1 MKVKIEI
8 DTQTFVRF
16 WLVVAGFGLAALAIY
31 SARTALVLVLIS
43 FFLAL
48 ALNAPV
54 HHIAK
59 YLPGNS
65 RLAGTAVAYVA
76 VVGIVLGFGFLVVP
90 PMVQQTIH
98 FAETIP
104 GLIDENKGN
113 FSSFE
118 HLVDKY
124 QLQPQIDKAI
134 ANAKDSASEWA
145 ASIGSNALNG
155 LNSILGGLISL
166 VLILVT
172 SFLML
177 LEGPTWMRRYWQ
189 VYQDQAKREHHEQLV
204 LKMKNVMTGYVNGQ
218 LAVAAIAGVLS
229 GVTVFILSF
238 IFADVS
244 ANLALP
250 VVAIASILSL
260 VPMFGATIA
269 GILITLMLALN
280 SVPAAIVFAVYFI
293 VYQQIENNFI
303 SPVIQSKT
311 VQLSALVVL
320 VSVTIGTYMFGLA
333 GGIVSIPIAGWIKVL
348 AEDYFQNRQPALD
361 KSEKPV
367 AKLVRKI
374 RSNNKTVKSA

>member
-31 SARTALVLVLIS
+31 SARTALVLVVIS

-166 VLILVT
+166 VLVLVT